1 MCFNVRLGVEDVANK
16 VKDTEVNVNDLKTFS
31 ILLSDTVIVGEP
43 EQTPFSGFSSS
54 NRVVTNFSTEWSN
67 VSFDLDDESDDA
79 TNESAVIQSI
89 AESGRRVTRGM
100 IRQEQLRSEQ
110 REMEES
116 ALTLRNK
123 HQRKLLLELQARHLG
138 SVRNE
143 ETNEKKKVEVE
154 DIQAFPSPAQ
164 YPPEMRRD
172 QIYVDTENEV
182 LFLPIHGV
190 PVPFSVHTVRTVSMT
205 EEGGYGYF
213 RINFHTPQNKSGK
226 DMNATMLKAIE
237 KFPAAT
243 YIRNLTFR
251 SRDVTNMN
259 VQVKRIKNVMKQR
272 RQKDKYN
279 EEAADIIEQDQLQ
292 LQTHARV
299 PSLTGIDMR
308 PAYGKTKGRLEAHVN
323 GFRYLTQRNETLD
336 IVLSEYRIYC
346 ASHGILFTAFADG
359 AALRGMGVADIC
371 SLFGNIME
379 NAVEACERMQDP
391 ARRVI
396 SLNVR
401 SLAGQVSVCAENYF
415 EGEVRFAD
423 GLPVTRKEDTF
434 RHGYGVKS
442 IRMIAEKYGG
452 TMQCGAAGGL
462 FSVRV
467 LFPAPA
473 EKKGAAQG

>member
-1 MCFNVRLGVEDVANK
+1 MSEFFFYLSGSWVFLIVLCAGEHLMTPAGRRREKYALRYALSFLAQAAIAVPVTEVYFIVASAGDVLAANIAAVAAYVAMFLVSLAGMRLCFAGPFRECVLSGVAAYAAQHIGYNLFGLVNYNNALTGACYMLGAGAGYVLTTLIQLAVFAAVLAAVRLVFAPRGEGEGSIQNGSVTVLAVVTLLIVLVANGARSVFAAESASLSALCSVLLVCCCVFILFLRSDMLERRRLK
-16 VKDTEVNVNDLKTFS
+16 QEIGVIESLRAKELRHYEQLKSNIDLVNVKCHD
-31 ILLSDTVIVGEP
+31 I
-43 EQTPFSGFSSS
+43 
-54 NRVVTNFSTEWSN
+54 
-67 VSFDLDDESDDA
+67 
-79 TNESAVIQSI
+79 
-89 AESGRRVTRGM
+89 
-100 IRQEQLRSEQ
+100 
-110 REMEES
+110 
-116 ALTLRNK
+116 K
-123 HQRKLLLELQARHLG
+123 HYIDRAG
-138 SVRNE
+138 
-143 ETNEKKKVEVE
+143 
-154 DIQAFPSPAQ
+154 A
-164 YPPEMRRD
+164 
-172 QIYVDTENEV
+172 
-182 LFLPIHGV
+182 
-190 PVPFSVHTVRTVSMT
+190 
-205 EEGGYGYF
+205 GG
-213 RINFHTPQNKSGK
+213 
-226 DMNATMLKAIE
+226 
-237 KFPAAT
+237 
-243 YIRNLTFR
+243 
-251 SRDVTNMN
+251 
-259 VQVKRIKNVMKQR
+259 
-272 RQKDKYN
+272 
-279 EEAADIIEQDQLQ
+279 
-292 LQTHARV
+292 
-299 PSLTGIDMR
+299 GIDPEELKHLVDIYDSEM
-308 PAYGKTKGRLEAHVN
+308 KTG
-323 GFRYLTQRNETLD
+323 NETLD

-379 NAVEACERMQDP
+379 NAVEACERVQDP